1 MSDRVNQA
9 ATDRGLGPAGTIA
22 EYEEL
27 LITAWS
33 CLSQSHKIEDPVL
46 RQRVVD
52 LAYRCQLLA
61 QAAILAQLRERGIQ
75 PTNPEPTHAAISS
88 RR

>member
-1 MSDRVNQA
+1 MD
-9 ATDRGLGPAGTIA
+9 

-33 CLSQSHKIEDPVL
+33 CLNESPKIEDPAL

-61 QAAILAQLRERGIQ
+61 QRAILDQLRERGIQ
-75 PTNPEPTHAAISS
+75 PSKLEPSH
-88 RR
+88 